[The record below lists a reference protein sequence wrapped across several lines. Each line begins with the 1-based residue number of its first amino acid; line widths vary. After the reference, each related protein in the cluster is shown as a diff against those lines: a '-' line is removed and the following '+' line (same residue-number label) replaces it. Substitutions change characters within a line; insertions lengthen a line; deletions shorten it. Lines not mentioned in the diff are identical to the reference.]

1 MEILASIVKSLEEGD
16 EETVSELTREALG
29 QGLKAKDI
37 LDQGLIAGMNAVG
50 VKFREQEVFLP
61 DVLLAAKAMNAGM
74 KHLQPHF
81 AKEGIPN
88 IGKVVLGTV
97 HGDLHDIGKNL
108 VGIMLKGAGFD
119 VVDLGKDITPEAFV
133 DAATREKAGFL
144 GLSALLTTTMPV
156 MKDVVDLIKKRGLSG
171 QLRVIVGGAPVS
183 EDYARQIGADLYA
196 FDAAS
201 AVDRLRAAV
210 GR

>member
-1 MEILASIVKSLEEGD
+1 MEILASIVQSLEEGD

-29 QGLKAKDI
+29 QGLKARDI
-37 LDQGLIAGMNAVG
+37 LDKGLIAGMNAVG
-50 VKFREQEVFLP
+50 VKFREHEVFLP
-61 DVLLAAKAMNAGM
+61 DVLLSAKAMNAGM
-74 KHLQPHF
+74 KHLKPHF
-81 AKEGIPN
+81 AKEGVPN

-108 VGIMLKGAGFD
+108 VSIMLKGAGFD
-119 VVDLGKDITPEAFV
+119 VVDLGKDIIPEAFV
-133 DAATREKAGFL
+133 DAAVREEAGFL

-156 MKDVVDLIKKRGLSG
+156 MKDVVDLVKKRGLSG
-171 QLRVIVGGAPVS
+171 KLRVIVGGAPVS

-201 AVDRLRAAV
+201 AVDRLKAAV